1 MENLPALYK
10 ACENGNLD
18 EVTKILGKVK
28 NKALKKE
35 LINQHYLG
43 DNQEVNNYTSPLSAC
58 SKEDIDIIKM
68 EIFDKFFKACGKGNI
83 IEVRKLFEK
92 VKNPAVKMQLI
103 DSEHSTGFTPLVTA
117 CYSARYEV
125 VEFLIKQGA
134 NIDKPDVD
142 GQTPLMIACGSGD
155 INTVKLVLQNGADI
169 DILDNK
175 GRNALFHAIHWNHDK
190 PGFAE
195 EVQKLFNQRKVVQT
209 LGILEEKDK
218 FLDADTSKLL
228 TEFMDAKGKKTK
240 RKKAKKNKPKIS
252 KKNKP
257 K

>member
-1 MENLPALYK
+1 MENLPALYE

-18 EVTKILGKVK
+18 EVTRILANVK

-35 LINQHYLG
+35 LINQH
-43 DNQEVNNYTSPLSAC
+43 LSLC
-58 SKEDIDIIKM
+58 SKEDIDIVKM
-68 EIFDKFFKACGKGNI
+68 EIFDKFFKACDRGNI
-83 IEVRKLFEK
+83 DEVINLFEK
-92 VKNPAVKMQLI
+92 VKNPEVKMQLI

-142 GQTPLMIACGSGD
+142 GQTPLMMACGRGD

-175 GRNALFHAIHWNHDK
+175 GRNALFHAIHWNRDK

-195 EVQKLFNQRKVVQT
+195 EVQKIFNQRRVVQT

-257 K
+257 KISKKTTPNKRRGS